1 MDYCY
6 HLSDSLP
13 HGLDMESLSECH
25 NLRSLLKC
33 QFYCILLFWSI
44 SFELLESNSLSGKS
58 IHHEKQHKEFW
69 SSWNLHLHQCLAS
82 WSRWEGR
89 TLGNPWIASCCECS
103 KASVSPAPYHHLLM
117 VFQAWKLIYFMEKT
131 SWQKPARNE
140 TSNFCR
146 RFGLF
151 NLLLGHLKLHW
162 WTNKNTYRKM
172 ITGSHFIP

>member
-1 MDYCY
+1 MIMTD
-6 HLSDSLP
+6 LDPPSGQRVTMPTTWTTKVAGVIRGDSTFSPNRGTTSSFKLLIIP
-13 HGLDMESLSECH
+13 HFTTQVDCSLKSTQRILISKRFH
-25 NLRSLLKC
+25 I
-33 QFYCILLFWSI
+33 CISVLV
-44 SFELLESNSLSGKS
+44 
-58 IHHEKQHKEFW
+58 
-69 SSWNLHLHQCLAS
+69 S

-103 KASVSPAPYHHLLM
+103 KASISPAPYHHLLM